1 MVAGLPSL
9 SLFQPGAVSAHQ
21 HQAEAE
27 GVGASPCRAS
37 DWGQEGRATPLQ
49 DGSAS

>member
-1 MVAGLPSL
+1 MVAGLPSF